1 MELARMAGVG
11 ERKLFFTVQG
21 GGEEEGVQEVSLHDY
36 SQIQIVDAVTEEE
49 EEDIAEGE
57 PSKKK
62 FIFLSE
68 QDEEGTLYSS
78 TSLNLPSTSKT
89 PLILDPNVSGAVG
102 SVIEVTNHEIIG
114 KTEEVQTF
122 SFETGDDEKYEL
134 IEGGAAFHSE
144 DDEEVEGLIKPF
156 ACELCKKQFTKIEIL
171 KRHIKTHMK
180 EKEFKC
186 SYCTKTFDRRDVLN
200 DHVRNHTGE
209 KPFQCNTC
217 HKKFTRGFV
226 LLRHMRMHRTHA
238 DGVYKCDYCFKS
250 FDRKDTFRDHMRN
263 HTGEKPF
270 KCRFCGKAFSRSFVL
285 TKHEKSHV
293 IREELTVDNGLDIVD
308 TTDTVLVEEID
319 YGDEDSVKQA
329 TDLLLQ
335 KELAQEVIQEHNV
348 EQEIIQAEDEFKI
361 IEHADIAMEDN
372 LVCEPVAEE
381 VVETEAIT
389 LATADGQIVRV
400 ISKEQYERLQQ
411 LVNASKQKTYRCD
424 TCNKTFTSQA
434 VFQHHF
440 TLRWEQGGCISS
452 K

>member
-1 MELARMAGVG
+1 M
-11 ERKLFFTVQG
+11 
-21 GGEEEGVQEVSLHDY
+21 
-36 SQIQIVDAVTEEE
+36 
-49 EEDIAEGE
+49 
-57 PSKKK
+57 
-62 FIFLSE
+62 
-68 QDEEGTLYSS
+68 
-78 TSLNLPSTSKT
+78 
-89 PLILDPNVSGAVG
+89 G

-134 IEGGAAFHSE
+134 IEGGHAFHSE
-144 DDEEVEGLIKPF
+144 EDEEEESEGLVKPF

-226 LLRHMRMHRTHA
+226 LLRHMRTHA

-293 IREELTVDNGLDIVD
+293 IRSISKLKKVKGHILNASSREELTGENSLDIVD
-308 TTDTVLVEEID
+308 SSDTVSCLSSYITSCCIGSHVEF
-319 YGDEDSVKQA
+319 V
-329 TDLLLQ
+329 
-335 KELAQEVIQEHNV
+335 
-348 EQEIIQAEDEFKI
+348 
-361 IEHADIAMEDN
+361 
-372 LVCEPVAEE
+372 
-381 VVETEAIT
+381 
-389 LATADGQIVRV
+389 
-400 ISKEQYERLQQ
+400 
-411 LVNASKQKTYRCD
+411 
-424 TCNKTFTSQA
+424 
-434 VFQHHF
+434 
-440 TLRWEQGGCISS
+440 
-452 K
+452 